1 MCLGMTKTATVENWS
16 QKSIEQAK
24 AFELGIPLGR
34 MGVPNEQ
41 ANAAVWLCSKQA
53 SFITGI
59 NLPFDGGKTAE

>member
-41 ANAAVWLCSKQA
+41 ANAAVWLCSEQA